1 MRFRCKK
8 LENIRN
14 VEFNW
19 HFCGQNIH
27 NFTVSSITDGRW
39 QHSDISAIL
48 KPANPS
54 HYDFVK
60 VMKLNLIDFDVINQ
74 TERMSGTL
82 KSRTYGGDGRLVH
95 SEITIL
101 LNDRVF
107 LFETGQILWFFSRL
121 TEITTSAQIPK
132 RSFFKDPWSD
142 HGC

>member
-27 NFTVSSITDGRW
+27 NFIISSITK
-39 QHSDISAIL
+39 SDVGNIQTYNVSAIL
-48 KPANPS
+48 QSDNPS

-60 VMKLNLIDFDVINQ
+60 VMKSNLIDFDVINQ
-74 TERMSGTL
+74 TKRISGTL

-107 LFETGQILWFFSRL
+107 LFETGQIL
-121 TEITTSAQIPK
+121 
-132 RSFFKDPWSD
+132 
-142 HGC
+142 

>member
-1 MRFRCKK
+1 
-8 LENIRN
+8 
-14 VEFNW
+14 
-19 HFCGQNIH
+19 
-27 NFTVSSITDGRW
+27 
-39 QHSDISAIL
+39 
-48 KPANPS
+48 
-54 HYDFVK
+54 
-60 VMKLNLIDFDVINQ
+60 MKSNLIDFDVINQ
-74 TERMSGTL
+74 TKRISGTL

-132 RSFFKDPWSD
+132 GSFFKDPWSD